1 MKKIILGI
9 LIGALL
15 FAFQGVPAQ
24 AAEESSIYI
33 MGRVERLLY
42 GEERTGGLIERLN
55 NIEKDMFGREL
66 PGSIAERQNAL
77 LNFIEKGTPEQPSV
91 LFKLAIA
98 EWAVGQRTDTLAPA
112 VKRVESLEVQLEGTP
127 QVDRPVA
134 MRLERVLNLL
144 LSDTVTMQDVEVP
157 AGTVIKGTLSRT
169 LSPKTAKVGDPVDIV
184 LGSDLVI
191 DTNLVAPKGSRI
203 LASVTEVTK
212 PRSFGRPAEV
222 KIAVERLFPLG
233 PEEIPLTV
241 GEKAKEASKA
251 ESAQMAAAGTSFI
264 GAILLGPVGLAGGF
278 LVRGDLKELPEG
290 TVVFSETAE
299 MTRVSAYPVPA
310 GLQGMLKQETPP
322 AGSPVEEPA
331 SPAREEERN
340 IK

>member
-1 MKKIILGI
+1 MKKVILGI
-9 LIGALL
+9 LAAALL
-15 FAFQGVPAQ
+15 FSLQGLPAS
-24 AAEESSIYI
+24 AADESSIYI
-33 MGRVERLLY
+33 MGKVERVLY
-42 GEERTGGLIERLN
+42 GTERTGGLIERLSN
-55 NIEKDMFGREL
+55 VEKEMFGREL

-98 EWAVGQRTDTLAPA
+98 EWAVGQRTDTLTPA

-144 LSDTVTMQDVEVP
+144 LSDTITMQDVEVP
-157 AGTVIKGTLSRT
+157 AGTVIKGSLSKT
-169 LSPKTAKVGDPVDIV
+169 LSPKTAKVGDQVDMV
-184 LGSDLVI
+184 LGSDLVL

-222 KIAVERLFPLG
+222 KIAVEKLFPLG

-251 ESAQMAAAGTSFI
+251 ESAQMAAAGTSFL

-290 TVVFSETAE
+290 TVVFSETASI
-299 MTRVSAYPVPA
+299 TRVSAFPVPA

-322 AGSPVEEPA
+322 PVAPAEKPAPAGEE
-331 SPAREEERN
+331 
-340 IK
+340 KDLK